1 MTSFFPDVNVWLA
14 LSVATHARNSAAWR
28 WMRNMPAD
36 TELLFSRYTQLGLL
50 RLLTNGAVMGD
61 ETLNLRRAWA
71 VFDRWLEDPR
81 VELYPDPRTIDA
93 EFRKATAPFASRP
106 ASKWVGDC
114 WVLASAVGNQATLVT
129 FDKALYDLSRKHGH
143 TAVVPG

>member
-1 MTSFFPDVNVWLA
+1 
-14 LSVATHARNSAAWR
+14 
-28 WMRNMPAD
+28 MRNMPAD

-81 VELYPDPRTIDA
+81 VEVYPDSRNIDA

-106 ASKWVGDC
+106 ASKWIGDC